1 MNPLSNIKS
10 KPKIKLPQGSNFQPI
25 RAMELINL
33 IERAY
38 QQYDLHENYPK
49 DIWEPWRS
57 KKLTG
62 STTFVPDLSLNATN
76 IPDKVE
82 YEILDIFLYTGYWF
96 TIPETVPFGFIAK
109 RRLEDGSTGIFVV
122 FRGTRERPEWYNN
135 FRFRFD
141 QQPFL
146 EDGNLGQVSQGFNR
160 IYTRPDKDKPAI
172 AEIVQRALQEASKC
186 PPDSQ
191 VFVTGHSLGGAL
203 STLAT
208 LHIATHTNFKKPILY
223 TFASPRVGDPKFA
236 DHFANLECFRVAN
249 SEDIVTTVPPAT
261 GQLTGEEMLMEMN
274 NKQKNTVK
282 SIGLIVSHFTHN
294 LSVQVYEH
302 IGEPIYFTAQRG
314 AISLNHNM
322 FKTYREALP
331 K

>member
-1 MNPLSNIKS
+1 
-10 KPKIKLPQGSNFQPI
+10 
-25 RAMELINL
+25 LIN
-33 IERAY
+33 
-38 QQYDLHENYPK
+38 N
-49 DIWEPWRS
+49 
-57 KKLTG
+57 
-62 STTFVPDLSLNATN
+62 
-76 IPDKVE
+76 
-82 YEILDIFLYTGYWF
+82 
-96 TIPETVPFGFIAK
+96 
-109 RRLEDGSTGIFVV
+109 LEDGS
-122 FRGTRERPEWYNN
+122 
-135 FRFRFD
+135 
-141 QQPFL
+141 
-146 EDGNLGQVSQGFNR
+146 LGQVSQEFNR

-191 VFVTGHSLGGAL
+191 FFVTGHSLGGAL

-249 SEDIVTTVPPAT
+249 SENIVTTVPPAT
-261 GQLTGEEMLMEMN
+261 GQLIGEEMLMEMN
-274 NKQKNTVK
+274 DKQKNTAK
-282 SIGLIVSHFTHN
+282 SIGLIASHFTHN
-294 LSVQVYEH
+294 LSVQVDEH
-302 IGEPIYFTAQRG
+302 IEEPIYFTAQRG